1 MFDQLVEPASAKD
14 LSKAAEFFTELKKEA
29 GDMGAIKTFFH
40 NLTGAGVRDAKAT
53 VTTAKSL
60 ENTLL
65 NRLTNI
71 QAKMERFNTKFDPS
85 KMPGKQR
92 KLVEQLS
99 KAETQADYLPFSKEP
114 EMKKA
119 LEDLTKLKT
128 DQIGK
133 ILKFRKK
140 VGDLEQPALKEAYEE
155 AVKGSA
161 QAAEGLTAAEKAR
174 KSAVT
179 KAGVGVAATGAAGGG
194 LAMMLRNKSKAKGL
208 DKKANIRSAAR
219 DIVRRLVGTNK
230 LPTLVKGVSKA
241 V

>member
-99 KAETQADYLPFSKEP
+99 NA
-114 EMKKA
+114 
-119 LEDLTKLKT
+119 
-128 DQIGK
+128 
-133 ILKFRKK
+133 
-140 VGDLEQPALKEAYEE
+140 
-155 AVKGSA
+155 
-161 QAAEGLTAAEKAR
+161 
-174 KSAVT
+174 
-179 KAGVGVAATGAAGGG
+179 
-194 LAMMLRNKSKAKGL
+194 
-208 DKKANIRSAAR
+208 
-219 DIVRRLVGTNK
+219 
-230 LPTLVKGVSKA
+230 
-241 V
+241 